1 MGPGET
7 IGLIAVVFLAVVI
20 VAAFFA
26 TYSRR
31 LQFKQRQL
39 ELQAERGSNVGGVA
53 TSETIARLEK
63 RVRVLER
70 LATDRGQDVAA
81 QIEALR
87 GDRQEHASTDQT
99 ASGVTAR

>member
-7 IGLIAVVFLAVVI
+7 IGLIAAVVLGI
-20 VAAFFA
+20 VLIAAVFA

-31 LQFKQRQL
+31 LQFKQRKL
-39 ELQAERGSNVGGVA
+39 ELEAGAHAAGAAGSG
-53 TSETIARLEK
+53 ELIARLEK

-70 LATDRGQDVAA
+70 LATERGPDVAA

-87 GDRQEHASTDQT
+87 EDRALADLSTT
-99 ASGVTAR
+99 GETVK

>member
-7 IGLIAVVFLAVVI
+7 IGLVAVVMLCI
-20 VAAFFA
+20 ILVAAFFA

-39 ELQAERGSNVGGVA
+39 ELEAERGRSADGAA
-53 TSETIARLEK
+53 TSETIVRLEK
-63 RVRVLER
+63 RIRVLER

-87 GDRQEHASTDQT
+87 DDRREHALADQT